1 MNHEQARSFLFAA
14 ALFAAAGS
22 AQAASP
28 ETALKIPAETPAAA
42 PATPAASP
50 TAAKPLAAAEPAAKA
65 ASCICA
71 REIEYDGTISKCG
84 TMWRYYGG
92 DWTTTDV
99 HGNSSC
105 TSKQVKIKECV
116 EWRGC

>member
-22 AQAASP
+22 AQAASS
-28 ETALKIPAETPAAA
+28 ETALKVPAETPAAA

-50 TAAKPLAAAEPAAKA
+50 KAVKPLA

-71 REIEYDGTISKCG
+71 REIEYDGTLSKCG